1 MVERRENTTMSLIGR
16 NAGLA
21 LATLLTLFMALAYF
35 RSADVAIPVA
45 PPAPIV
51 ETPRPAAPVA
61 KARKKALKKKLVAKL
76 VEPPAAPV
84 KVRGARL
91 KDKGEALG
99 GGTPDRVDTGTM
111 TMPAAR

>member
-16 NAGLA
+16 HAGLA
-21 LATLLTLFMALAYF
+21 LAALLALFLALAQY
-35 RSADVAIPVA
+35 RGGSAVVPA
-45 PPAPIV
+45 PPTVPVV
-51 ETPRPAAPVA
+51 ETTRPAAPVA
-61 KARKKALKKKLVAKL
+61 KARKKARKKLVAKL

-99 GGTPDRVDTGTM
+99 GGTPERVDTGTM